1 MALEIILTII
11 LFIFCGIWAA
21 IKFVDEQ
28 TDNKLVF
35 FVPAALLSLFVLS
48 GIGDSLA
55 FFACLLAFGPIIVML
70 VYVGAHQGTGK
81 AVNYGLSQGHTRRIT
96 QRIRSRNAPDLNRK
110 LAPSYIRAYDRLI
123 GYIEAR
129 GGAIKSREDG
139 IQRLSEI
146 WGVSES
152 EVGRFFDSPY
162 VIKVLGLKEVVV
174 EENKQEVIGDEWWEE
189 GYEVKSEIKSS
200 VNTDTGDLCGHPGCD
215 KSVSAF
221 DFRCYTCRNRF
232 CPEHAGSSIDCQKC
246 SS

>member
-1 MALEIILTII
+1 MAVEIILAII
-11 LFIFCGIWAA
+11 LMFFSGIWAA

-48 GIGDSLA
+48 GIGDSFV
-55 FFACLLAFGPIIVML
+55 FFACLLTFGPIIVML
-70 VYVGAHQGTGK
+70 VYVGVHQGTGK
-81 AVNYGLSQGHTRRIT
+81 AVNYGLSQGNTRRNS

-139 IQRLSEI
+139 IHRLSEI

-162 VIKVLGLKEVVV
+162 VIKVLDLKEVVV

-200 VNTDTGDLCGHPGCD
+200 VNSETGDLCGHPGCGT
-215 KSVSAF
+215 SVSAF

-246 SS
+246 SN

>member
-55 FFACLLAFGPIIVML
+55 FFVCLLAFGPIIVML

-81 AVNYGLSQGHTRRIT
+81 AVNYGLSQGNTRRNT

-152 EVGRFFDSPY
+152 EVGRFSDSPY
-162 VIKVLGLKEVVV
+162 VIKVLGLKEVVA

-200 VNTDTGDLCGHPGCD
+200 LNTDTGDLCGHPGCD

>member
-1 MALEIILTII
+1 MAVEIILAII
-11 LFIFCGIWAA
+11 LMFFSGIWAA

-48 GIGDSLA
+48 GIGDSFV
-55 FFACLLAFGPIIVML
+55 FFACLLTFGPIIVML
-70 VYVGAHQGTGK
+70 VYVGFHQGTEK
-81 AVNYGLSQGHTRRIT
+81 AVNYGLSQGNTR
-96 QRIRSRNAPDLNRK
+96 RIRSRKAPDLNRK

-129 GGAIKSREDG
+129 GGAIKSREEG
-139 IQRLSEI
+139 IRRLSEI

-162 VIKVLGLKEVVV
+162 VIKVLDLNEVV
-174 EENKQEVIGDEWWEE
+174 EEKKEEIIGDEWWEE

-200 VNTDTGDLCGHPGCD
+200 FNTETGDLCGHPGCD
-215 KSVSAF
+215 KTVSAF

>member
-81 AVNYGLSQGHTRRIT
+81 AVNYGLSQGNTRRNT

-139 IQRLSEI
+139 IRRLSEI
-146 WGVSES
+146 WGVPVS

-162 VIKVLGLKEVVV
+162 VINVLDLKEVVV

-200 VNTDTGDLCGHPGCD
+200 VNTDTGDLCGHPGCG

-246 SS
+246 SN

>member
-1 MALEIILTII
+1 MAVEIILTII

-21 IKFVDEQ
+21 IKFVDEK

-81 AVNYGLSQGHTRRIT
+81 AVNYGLSQGNTRRNT

-139 IQRLSEI
+139 ISRLSEI

-162 VIKVLGLKEVVV
+162 VIKVLDLNEVV
-174 EENKQEVIGDEWWEE
+174 EEKKEEIIGDEWWEE
-189 GYEVKSEIKSS
+189 GYEGKSEFKSS

-246 SS
+246 SN

>member
-139 IQRLSEI
+139 IRRLSEI

-162 VIKVLGLKEVVV
+162 VIKVLDLNEVV
-174 EENKQEVIGDEWWEE
+174 EEKKEEIIGDEWWEE

-200 VNTDTGDLCGHPGCD
+200 VNTDTGDLCGHPGCG

-221 DFRCYTCRNRF
+221 DFRCFTCRNRF
-232 CPEHAGSSIDCQKC
+232 CSEHAGSKIECDGCLK
-246 SS
+246 

>member
-1 MALEIILTII
+1 MAAEIILTII

-21 IKFVDEQ
+21 IKFVDEK

-81 AVNYGLSQGHTRRIT
+81 AVNYGLSQGNTRRNT
-96 QRIRSRNAPDLNRK
+96 QRIQSRNAPDLNRK

-139 IQRLSEI
+139 IRRLSEI

-162 VIKVLGLKEVVV
+162 VIKVLDLNEVV
-174 EENKQEVIGDEWWEE
+174 EEKKEEIIGDEWWEE

-200 VNTDTGDLCGHPGCD
+200 VNTDTGYICGHPGCD

-246 SS
+246 SN

>member
-1 MALEIILTII
+1 VAAEIILTII

-21 IKFVDEQ
+21 IKFVDEK

-81 AVNYGLSQGHTRRIT
+81 AVNYGLSQGNTRRNT
-96 QRIRSRNAPDLNRK
+96 QRIRSRNAPDLHRK

-139 IQRLSEI
+139 IRRLSEI

-162 VIKVLGLKEVVV
+162 VIKVLDLNEVV
-174 EENKQEVIGDEWWEE
+174 EEKKEEIIGDEWWEE

-200 VNTDTGDLCGHPGCD
+200 VNTDTGDLCGHPGCG

-246 SS
+246 SN

>member
-1 MALEIILTII
+1 VAVEIILAII
-11 LFIFCGIWAA
+11 LMFFSGIWAA

-48 GIGDSLA
+48 GIGDSFA
-55 FFACLLAFGPIIVML
+55 FFACLLTFGPIIVML
-70 VYVGAHQGTGK
+70 VYVGVHQGTGK
-81 AVNYGLSQGHTRRIT
+81 AVNYGLSQRKTRRNT
-96 QRIRSRNAPDLNRK
+96 QRIRSRNAPDLHRK
-110 LAPSYIRAYDRLI
+110 LAPSYIRSYDRLI

-139 IQRLSEI
+139 IRRLSEI

-162 VIKVLGLKEVVV
+162 VIKVLDLKEVVV

-189 GYEVKSEIKSS
+189 GYKVKSESNPS
-200 VNTDTGDLCGHPGCD
+200 DNTDTGDLCGHPGCE
-215 KSVSAF
+215 KTVSAF
-221 DFRCYTCRNRF
+221 DFRCYTCRGRF
-232 CPEHAGSSIDCQKC
+232 CPQHVGPNINCQLC
-246 SS
+246 SD

>member
-1 MALEIILTII
+1 VAAEIILTII

-21 IKFVDEQ
+21 IKFVDEK

-81 AVNYGLSQGHTRRIT
+81 AVNYGLSQGNTRRNT
-96 QRIRSRNAPDLNRK
+96 QRIRSRNAPDLHRK

-139 IQRLSEI
+139 IRRLSEI

-162 VIKVLGLKEVVV
+162 VIKVLDLNEVV
-174 EENKQEVIGDEWWEE
+174 EEKKEEIIGDEWWEE

-200 VNTDTGDLCGHPGCD
+200 VNTDTGDLCGHPGCG

>member
-1 MALEIILTII
+1 MAVEIILAII
-11 LFIFCGIWAA
+11 LMFFSGIWAA

-35 FVPAALLSLFVLS
+35 FIPAALLSLFVLS
-48 GIGDSLA
+48 GIGDDFA
-55 FFACLLAFGPIIVML
+55 FFACLLTFGPIIVML
-70 VYVGAHQGTGK
+70 VYVGFHQGTEK
-81 AVNYGLSQGHTRRIT
+81 AVNYGLSQGNTR
-96 QRIRSRNAPDLNRK
+96 RIRSRKAPDLNRK

-129 GGAIKSREDG
+129 GGAIKSREEG
-139 IQRLSEI
+139 IRRLSEI

-162 VIKVLGLKEVVV
+162 VIKVLDLNEVV
-174 EENKQEVIGDEWWEE
+174 EEKKEEIIGDEWWEE

-200 VNTDTGDLCGHPGCD
+200 FNTETGDLCGHPGCD
-215 KSVSAF
+215 KTVSAF
-221 DFRCYTCRNRF
+221 DFRGYTCRNRF

>member
-21 IKFVDEQ
+21 IKFVDEK

-139 IQRLSEI
+139 IRRLSEI

-162 VIKVLGLKEVVV
+162 VIKVLDLNEVV
-174 EENKQEVIGDEWWEE
+174 EEKKEEIIGDEWWEE

-200 VNTDTGDLCGHPGCD
+200 VNTDTGDLCGHPGCG

-221 DFRCYTCRNRF
+221 DFRCFTCRNRF
-232 CPEHAGSSIDCQKC
+232 CSEHAGSKIECDGCLK
-246 SS
+246 

>member
-1 MALEIILTII
+1 MAVEIILAII
-11 LFIFCGIWAA
+11 LMFFSGIWAA

-35 FVPAALLSLFVLS
+35 FIPAALLSLFVLS
-48 GIGDSLA
+48 GIGDDFA
-55 FFACLLAFGPIIVML
+55 FFACLLTFGPIIVML
-70 VYVGAHQGTGK
+70 VYVGFHQGTEK
-81 AVNYGLSQGHTRRIT
+81 AVNYGLSQGNTR
-96 QRIRSRNAPDLNRK
+96 RIRSRKAPDLNRK

-139 IQRLSEI
+139 IHRLSEI

-162 VIKVLGLKEVVV
+162 VIKVLDLNEVV
-174 EENKQEVIGDEWWEE
+174 EEKKEEIIGDEWWEE

-200 VNTDTGDLCGHPGCD
+200 FNTETGDLCGHPGCD
-215 KSVSAF
+215 KTVSAF

>member
-81 AVNYGLSQGHTRRIT
+81 AVNYGLSQGNTRRNT

-139 IQRLSEI
+139 IRRLSEI

-162 VIKVLGLKEVVV
+162 VIKVLDLKEVVV

-200 VNTDTGDLCGHPGCD
+200 VNTDTGDLCGHPGCG

-246 SS
+246 SN

>member
-1 MALEIILTII
+1 MAEDVILAIIL
-11 LFIFCGIWAA
+11 LFFSGIWSA

-48 GIGDSLA
+48 GIGNSFA
-55 FFACLLAFGPIIVML
+55 FFACLLTFGPIIVML
-70 VYVGAHQGTGK
+70 VYVGLHQGTGK
-81 AVNYGLSQGHTRRIT
+81 SVNYGLSRGNTPGNT
-96 QRIRSRNAPDLNRK
+96 QRIRSRKAPDLNRK

-162 VIKVLGLKEVVV
+162 VIKVLGLKEEVV
-174 EENKQEVIGDEWWEE
+174 EEKKEEIIGDEWWEE

-200 VNTDTGDLCGHPGCD
+200 VNTDTGDLCGHPGCG

-221 DFRCYTCRNRF
+221 DFRCFTCRNRF
-232 CPEHAGSSIDCQKC
+232 CSEHAGSKIECDGC
-246 SS
+246 SK

>member
-1 MALEIILTII
+1 MAVEIILAII
-11 LFIFCGIWAA
+11 LMFFSGIWAA

-35 FVPAALLSLFVLS
+35 FIPAALLSLFVLS
-48 GIGDSLA
+48 GIGDDFA
-55 FFACLLAFGPIIVML
+55 FFACLLTFGPIIVML
-70 VYVGAHQGTGK
+70 VYVGFHQGTEK
-81 AVNYGLSQGHTRRIT
+81 AVNYGLSQGNTR
-96 QRIRSRNAPDLNRK
+96 RIRSRKAPDLNRK

-129 GGAIKSREDG
+129 GGAIKSREEG
-139 IQRLSEI
+139 IRRLSEI

-162 VIKVLGLKEVVV
+162 VIKVLDLNEVV
-174 EENKQEVIGDEWWEE
+174 EEKKEEIIGDEWWEE

-200 VNTDTGDLCGHPGCD
+200 FNTETGDLCGHPGCD
-215 KSVSAF
+215 KTVSAF

>member
-1 MALEIILTII
+1 MAVEIILAII
-11 LFIFCGIWAA
+11 LMFFSGIWAA

-139 IQRLSEI
+139 IRRLSEI

-162 VIKVLGLKEVVV
+162 VIKVLDLNEVV
-174 EENKQEVIGDEWWEE
+174 EEKKEEIIGDEWWEE
-189 GYEVKSEIKSS
+189 GYEVKSEIK
-200 VNTDTGDLCGHPGCD
+200 
-215 KSVSAF
+215 
-221 DFRCYTCRNRF
+221 
-232 CPEHAGSSIDCQKC
+232 
-246 SS
+246 

>member
-1 MALEIILTII
+1 MAAEIILTII

-21 IKFVDEQ
+21 IKFVDEK

-81 AVNYGLSQGHTRRIT
+81 AVNYGLSQGNTRRNT
-96 QRIRSRNAPDLNRK
+96 QRIRSRNAPDLHRK

-139 IQRLSEI
+139 IRRLSEI

-162 VIKVLGLKEVVV
+162 VIKVLDLNEVV
-174 EENKQEVIGDEWWEE
+174 EEKKEEIIGDEWWEE

-200 VNTDTGDLCGHPGCD
+200 VNTDTGDLCGHPGCG

-246 SS
+246 SN